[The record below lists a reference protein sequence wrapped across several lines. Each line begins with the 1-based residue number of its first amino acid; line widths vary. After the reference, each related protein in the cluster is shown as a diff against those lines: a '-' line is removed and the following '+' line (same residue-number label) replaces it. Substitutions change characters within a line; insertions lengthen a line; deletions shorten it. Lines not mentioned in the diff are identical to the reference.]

1 MTVQREPDSYTDLL
15 REITSS
21 IVLKTGS
28 SEQIAMH
35 YAAAVMDCLQTRKA
49 ANGMVYVGAPPRRLD
64 ALQIRAALER
74 GDSERAV
81 CRRHGISRRTLHRLF
96 PGGLPRTSTEA

>member
-1 MTVQREPDSYTDLL
+1 MQREPDSYTELL

-35 YAAAVMDCLQTRKA
+35 YAAAVMDCLQDRKA
-49 ANGMVYVGAPPRRLD
+49 SNGMVYVGSPPRRLD
-64 ALQIRAALER
+64 VLQIRAALER
-74 GDSERAV
+74 GESERAV
-81 CRRHGISRRTLHRLF
+81 CRRFSVSRRTLHRMF
-96 PGGLPRTSTEA
+96 PGGLPKQGDI